1 MKISPYTQNNFSKPS
16 FQQVYAT
23 SNTRDLLDTIYTHG
37 HSSLQNDI
45 MASVKEL
52 ETLTKKLGTDIVIEK
67 GADEYTA
74 RVVEA
79 KDVLD
84 GDTYKVTNYLTDEVK
99 LQHALRNAVIK
110 LSKRLSEQTKPEKI
124 RRKPFP
130 GRQTLDI
137 NG

>member
-1 MKISPYTQNNFSKPS
+1 MGIYRIKQISCIAGCIYLLKRGFGKIVLRIRWYFHFLFLFVFIKN
-16 FQQVYAT
+16 
-23 SNTRDLLDTIYTHG
+23 SN
-37 HSSLQNDI
+37 
-45 MASVKEL
+45 
-52 ETLTKKLGTDIVIEK
+52 IVIEK
-67 GADEYTA
+67 GTDEYTA

-84 GDTYKVTNYLTDEVK
+84 GDTYKVTNYLTDEAK